1 MMKRVFTVASMAV
14 AAVSLFVTAAF
25 ADPHVKIEITSIY
38 AAGNQ
43 MSVTMN
49 IINDGDTD
57 CTVTKINMQ
66 NLEIWD
72 NEGNMNAFFTVE
84 NMGIYVKSEHYVTK
98 TYDVPLQNYVPHEF
112 INPGF
117 KCKYNVEW
125 KTERGG
131 DDNDEDD
138 EGDDDDNDGEDDEF

>member
-1 MMKRVFTVASMAV
+1 MMKRVFTVAAMAV
-14 AAVSLFVTAAF
+14 AAVSLFVSAAF
-25 ADPHVKIEITSIY
+25 ADPHVKIEITSVY

-98 TYDVPLQNYVPHEF
+98 TYDIPLQNYVPHEF
-112 INPGF
+112 IDPGF
-117 KCKYNVEW
+117 KFKYSVKW
-125 KTERGG
+125 RAAQGGG
-131 DDNDEDD
+131 DDDEDD
-138 EGDDDDNDGEDDEF
+138 GDDDSF

>member
-1 MMKRVFTVASMAV
+1 MKRRFFVALVF
-14 AAVSLFVTAAF
+14 AALVVLSLSAAAF

-57 CTVTKINMQ
+57 CTVTKIDMQ
-66 NLEIWD
+66 NIEIWD
-72 NEGNMNAFFTVE
+72 NEGNMNAFFTVN
-84 NMGIYVKSEHYVTK
+84 NMNIYVASEHYVTK
-98 TYDVPLQNYVPHEF
+98 TYDVPLKNYVPHEF

-117 KCKYNVEW
+117 KCRYNVEW
-125 KTERGG
+125 KAEQGN
-131 DDNDEDD
+131 DD
-138 EGDDDDNDGEDDEF
+138 GDDDDDDDDGGDGDDDVF

>member
-1 MMKRVFTVASMAV
+1 MRKHLFAVLLLSVF
-14 AAVSLFVTAAF
+14 AALTLSAAAF

-57 CTVTKINMQ
+57 CNVTKINMQ
-66 NLEIWD
+66 RIDIWD
-72 NEGNMNAFFTVE
+72 DEGSMDAFFTVE
-84 NMGIYVKSEHYVTK
+84 NASIYVKADHYVTK
-98 TYDVPLQNYVPHEF
+98 TYDVPLSNYVPHEF

-117 KCKYNVEW
+117 KFRYNVEW
-125 KTERGG
+125 KTVQES
-131 DDNDEDD
+131 DED
-138 EGDDDDNDGEDDEF
+138 EEEDDDDDGDGEDDAF